1 MEWMSCP
8 ICESDI
14 GGEDL
19 LVTRAT
25 ATGSAEDVMGSCT
38 TSIPARRHLGRQLPS
53 IRDHAG

>member
-1 MEWMSCP
+1 MSWP

-19 LVTRAT
+19 LVTRATAT

-38 TSIPARRHLGRQLPS
+38 TSIPARRRHLGRQLPS

>member
-1 MEWMSCP
+1 MSWP